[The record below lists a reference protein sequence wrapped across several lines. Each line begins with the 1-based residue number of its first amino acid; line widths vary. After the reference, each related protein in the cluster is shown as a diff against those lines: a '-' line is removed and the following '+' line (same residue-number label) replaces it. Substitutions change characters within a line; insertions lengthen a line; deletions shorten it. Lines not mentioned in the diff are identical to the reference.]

1 MSLSEEPAWG
11 SDRHMVPAQ
20 RPLNS
25 LAAKTCFCM
34 SVPWAMMA
42 LALPEVSML
51 EPMLT
56 EAAAKKLLA
65 AASTV

>member
-1 MSLSEEPAWG
+1 
-11 SDRHMVPAQ
+11 MVPAQ

-25 LAAKTCFCM
+25 LSAKTFFCM
-34 SVPWAMMA
+34 ALPCAISA
-42 LALPEVSML
+42 LALPEVSMF

-65 AASTV
+65 ADSSV